1 MDTKQDMRME
11 LRESRIRLQQEIRRA
26 LSCIRKTQKIK
37 LAAEWKAKYS
47 PAYYAELIRCAK
59 NKEVARSILDWKLD
73 EL

>member
-1 MDTKQDMRME
+1 MDTKQDTRME

-47 PAYYAELIRCAK
+47 PTHVAELIRCAK
-59 NKEVARSILDWKLD
+59 NKKAAISILEWKL
-73 EL
+73 EEM